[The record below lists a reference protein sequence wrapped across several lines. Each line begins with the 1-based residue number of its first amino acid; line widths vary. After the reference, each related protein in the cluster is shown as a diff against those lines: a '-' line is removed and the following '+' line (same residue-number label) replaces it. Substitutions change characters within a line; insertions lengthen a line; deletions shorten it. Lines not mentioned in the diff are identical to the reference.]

1 MVIMETWQ
9 ATIKERGKDSVL
21 TPSYSLSNK
30 FDYIKDKRQ
39 REYEIRKFL
48 VNFWGLNNEDI
59 EWYTLEKKK
68 ERNEVTNFLYYIY
81 NRWNADEAKNVFG
94 DNLGEHIYNKFQSYN
109 NESGA
114 LYWYSELD
122 KECRQ
127 KLVDRANEIYN
138 R

>member
-1 MVIMETWQ
+1 METWQ
-9 ATIKERGKDSVL
+9 ATIKERGKDSLL

-68 ERNEVTNFLYYIY
+68 ERNEVTNFMYYIY
-81 NRWNADEAKNVFG
+81 NRWNAEEAKKVFG